1 MERPFGVGVSK
12 SGISLSNELSGKQ
25 EECTLTE
32 TYKKFFNQE
41 KTVKGIGIGSY
52 QTIWAAKKTT
62 LVALVQA
69 VQWRRGNWNQIAEE
83 CMGDNEMQIPVDHY
97 FDKFYWKKM
106 E

>member
-32 TYKKFFNQE
+32 TYKKIFNQE

-69 VQWRRGNWNQIAEE
+69 VQWRRGN
-83 CMGDNEMQIPVDHY
+83 
-97 FDKFYWKKM
+97 
-106 E
+106 